1 MNEMFEPS
9 VKRRRKKKVHH
20 DSDVSLSLTPTS
32 NSMQI
37 NTSYKPN
44 DLLLRDLQSVNANVS
59 PNDPGLQHMT
69 EHSYSDFNDC
79 HAEYKQQIIR
89 DMIKSVQRE
98 VATFVNNDTSTE
110 FRPYEQQT
118 QFTTSLFGRSR
129 NLLIA
134 ENIRSKYNT

>member
-9 VKRRRKKKVHH
+9 IKRRRKKKTHH
-20 DSDVSLSLTPTS
+20 QPDVSLSPAS
-32 NSMQI
+32 DSVQI

-44 DLLLRDLQSVNANVS
+44 DLLLRDLQTVNSNVS
-59 PNDPGLQHMT
+59 PNDPGLQRMT

-89 DMIKSVQRE
+89 NMIKSVQRE

-118 QFTTSLFGRSR
+118 QFSTSLFGRSR
-129 NLLIA
+129 NLVMA
-134 ENIRSKYNT
+134 ESIQSKYNT